1 MEKNP
6 QGTWLVADLAGTRI
20 FLHWSFLFLLLYV
33 LVSEWI
39 KQSSFYSAVLLGL
52 LLVAVFAT
60 VILHELGHV
69 LTAKRFGCRTK
80 DIILLP
86 IGGVARMER
95 IPEKPLQENLVAI
108 AGPAVNLIIASLLFI
123 MIKPGVEEFEQIQ
136 LNELSIHNWSLHFL
150 LANIALAVFNL
161 LPAFPM
167 DGGRVLRGLLSL
179 RLERSK
185 ATVISARIG
194 QAVAIMMFGAGL
206 LFNPFLSFIGAFI
219 FIGAQLEA
227 SSTMHHRFMRG
238 ATARSVTMH
247 RLEEVEADSVLREV
261 VKRLLD
267 SDATRFIVKR
277 NGTVVG
283 HLDRSHL
290 LASIERHGQYVFV
303 EAIMNRDLIHAEPDS
318 ALEVLYQKLQT
329 RPEAL
334 VIVQD
339 RDGKLGYID
348 MENIIEFI
356 LVKQADFKN
365 HGNDPSASLV
375 SQTS

>member
-20 FLHWSFLFLLLYV
+20 FLHWSFLLLLLYV

-95 IPEKPLQENLVAI
+95 IPEKPLQEILVAI

-150 LANIALAVFNL
+150 LANIA
-161 LPAFPM
+161 
-167 DGGRVLRGLLSL
+167 
-179 RLERSK
+179 
-185 ATVISARIG
+185 
-194 QAVAIMMFGAGL
+194 
-206 LFNPFLSFIGAFI
+206 
-219 FIGAQLEA
+219 
-227 SSTMHHRFMRG
+227 
-238 ATARSVTMH
+238 
-247 RLEEVEADSVLREV
+247 
-261 VKRLLD
+261 
-267 SDATRFIVKR
+267 
-277 NGTVVG
+277 
-283 HLDRSHL
+283 
-290 LASIERHGQYVFV
+290 
-303 EAIMNRDLIHAEPDS
+303 
-318 ALEVLYQKLQT
+318 
-329 RPEAL
+329 
-334 VIVQD
+334 
-339 RDGKLGYID
+339 
-348 MENIIEFI
+348 
-356 LVKQADFKN
+356 
-365 HGNDPSASLV
+365 
-375 SQTS
+375 